1 MRDRRGESG
10 GHAAAFEIFALI
22 ALLAV
27 GLLAVGFV
35 DPGEPG
41 EARVA
46 RALDASARDALATLD
61 ALPAEDPAFSTR
73 LEELVT
79 RAAAGEASGLEAGI
93 AALLPP
99 GASFQVEL
107 DNLAGGRLHLAGE
120 KGAWADASPGI
131 PLAPRWSYLVLRADV
146 EQHAGATALDSL
158 VVRGVLVRLSYA
170 DTTTPVTLT
179 LANGH
184 TMSLAPGGVLRSSAA
199 SPPETPLVPGYAVS
213 YDTSNALA
221 WATDVADA
229 SQAESS
235 FGAAVD
241 PSVGVPRSIYVVHP
255 RYTLA
260 GEISRAMLDAR
271 AGVSF
276 GTVGGATDYRAGD
289 TVALEYDAGGIPGV
303 VMVEGVV
310 RVWDPVGRLVSTGPT
325 TASNGRITGTYT
337 YAIPRETLWG
347 THVAEIAVTMRD
359 PLDATETYLAH
370 RLAAFHVNPSA
381 GFASGAAHVPPHYRV
396 ILHAWAPENA

>member
-1 MRDRRGESG
+1 MRARRGESG
-10 GHAAAFEIFALI
+10 GYAAAFEIFALV

-27 GLLAVGFV
+27 GLAVLGLV
-35 DPGEPG
+35 GPGEPG
-41 EARVA
+41 ESRVA
-46 RALDASARDALATLD
+46 RVLDGAARDALATLD
-61 ALPAEDPAFSTR
+61 ALPAEDNAFASR

-79 RAAAGEASGLEAGI
+79 RAAAGERAGLEEQVR
-93 AALLPP
+93 ALLPP

-120 KGAWADASPGI
+120 EGAWVDASPGI
-131 PLAPRWSYLVLRADV
+131 PLAPRWSYLVIRADV

-170 DTTTPVTLT
+170 DTTTPVTLA

-184 TMSLAPGGVLRSSAA
+184 TMSLGPGSVLRSSAA
-199 SPPETPLVPGYAVS
+199 SPPETPLGDGYAVP
-213 YDTSNALA
+213 YDTSNALS
-221 WATDVADA
+221 WAADA
-229 SQAESS
+229 SDLSQAEATFS
-235 FGAAVD
+235 ADVD
-241 PSVGVPRSIYVVHP
+241 PGVGVPSSIYAVHP

-271 AGVSF
+271 AGVTF
-276 GTVGGATDYRAGD
+276 GTVGAATDYRAGD
-289 TVALEYDAGGIPGV
+289 TVVLEYDAGGIPGV
-303 VMVEGVV
+303 VMVDGAV

-325 TASNGRITGTYT
+325 AASNGRITGSYA
-337 YAIPRETLWG
+337 YAIPRATLWG
-347 THVAEIAVTMRD
+347 THVAELEVTMRD

-370 RLAAFHVNPSA
+370 RLVAFNVNPSA

-396 ILHAWAPENA
+396 LLHAWAPENA